1 LQHESKNTTL
11 KIKFYSFK
19 KNIMK
24 KYIYSATLVAA
35 IGLTILTCY
44 QISKNCSYELSETAI
59 ENIEA
64 LADDEQTTGSCK
76 WSRQVDKYGCVYHI
90 CLSNG
95 EGIECTCG
103 ETAND

>member
-1 LQHESKNTTL
+1 MNKS
-11 KIKFYSFK
+11 
-19 KNIMK
+19 
-24 KYIYSATLVAA
+24 IYSATLVAA

-44 QISKNCSYELSETAI
+44 QISKNCSCELSETAI

-95 EGIECTCG
+95 EGFECTCG